1 MLHFHRFVKPEALT
15 AAQARATHGA
25 FQGTWYF
32 EIKITKLGKSGH
44 VRLGWST
51 RKGDLQ
57 APVGASR
64 TLMSTALSSCC
75 DPACVTLT
83 SMLQP
88 AS

>member
-1 MLHFHRFVKPEALT
+1 MLHFHRFIKPEGLT

-32 EIKITKLGKSGH
+32 EVKITKLGKSGH

-57 APVGASR
+57 APVGASC
-64 TLMSTALSSCC
+64 TLMSTALPFS
-75 DPACVTLT
+75 V
-83 SMLQP
+83 LQP
-88 AS
+88 ASWARYTD

>member
-1 MLHFHRFVKPEALT
+1 MLHSHRFVKPEALT

-32 EIKITKLGKSGH
+32 EVKVTKLGKSGH

-57 APVGASR
+57 APVGASC
-64 TLMSTALSSCC
+64 TLMSCC
-75 DPACVTLT
+75 APACILT
-83 SMLQP
+83 SLH
-88 AS
+88 